1 MVKHKPEVWSRN
13 GKQKFVLLP
22 YDVYQ
27 AMREQLEDAED
38 LRLLLAAK
46 KRQANSPGI
55 SLQEMKRRLRLT
67 RRRTAKSR

>member
-1 MVKHKPEVWSRN
+1 MVKHKAEIWSRN

-27 AMREQLEDAED
+27 AMREELEDAED
-38 LRLLLAAK
+38 LRLLLEAR

-55 SLQEMKRRLRLT
+55 SLEELKRRLARN
-67 RRRTAKSR
+67 RRRTAKSQ